1 MTKHQFIDL
10 VNAPEPSDEEL
21 FGLFLKNRDRSIL
34 AGLFK
39 KYMPLVFGVCMKYI
53 KDKSGA
59 QDCTMEIFERL
70 IGLDANLSIQHFKP
84 YLFVLTKNHCLM
96 KLRGEKAQYIEISAR
111 DMEIAEEVHP
121 IDESESKME
130 TLSRCIGELKDL
142 QKSCITRFYLEKKSY
157 LQISNEFKV
166 TLNAVKSHIQNGKR
180 NLKSCLEAK

>member
-10 VNAPEPSDEEL
+10 VNAPERSDEEL

-34 AGLFK
+34 AGLFR

-53 KDKSGA
+53 KDKSSA

-70 IGLDANLSIQHFKP
+70 IGLDSNHSIQHFKP
-84 YLFVLTKNHCLM
+84 YLYVLTKNHCLM
-96 KLRGEKAQYIEISAR
+96 KLRGEKAQHIEISIR
-111 DMEIAEEVHP
+111 DMEIADEVHP
-121 IDESESKME
+121 IDEIELKME
-130 TLSRCIGELKDL
+130 SLERCINELKDL
-142 QKSCITRFYLEKKSY
+142 QKTCVKGFYLEKKSY
-157 LQISNEFKV
+157 LELSREFKV